1 VTMLRLA
8 ASGFSP
14 LVHIPF
20 FFLFTGIFSIFSAQW
35 VATGSLQGAL
45 RWVRHQFP
53 SFLLSIPATAALPLL
68 IAALTNR
75 IWPGF
80 TVGYFLVY
88 VVAKADQVK
97 YETALTHFL
106 WSDLFKTSDPGK
118 FRELIG
124 HYIRPAFFLPML
136 MGQLLGNGLLYSVSG
151 NSFLDGPGSVSG
163 RILATVAGACFLVLY
178 WLYGCWVQSPRVRQ
192 WLHLPVLSS
201 QSYDQNVR
209 LHGTWL
215 AFGAHIQLVAIDQDE
230 PEAYTPEK
238 AKQIQSLLQT
248 FAEKTAAAPVGIRP
262 TIIVLAIE
270 ALWDITRI
278 PGLDFP
284 VDPLQ
289 AFRADYA
296 GDVTASCFAGLTANS
311 EFEFLTGL
319 SISLLHDSACPFIKI
334 TRPLPALPAH
344 LGQLGY
350 QTTAIHSYTRTFYDR
365 DKVYPLLGFDH
376 FNGLEELTEQGF
388 AREKGWY
395 MADEAL
401 LEPILAQLH
410 QTENPQLI
418 YTLTMQNHGPYAP
431 DRYAEI
437 EIDPEARP
445 QFSQNL
451 RLTDGDRQAVINYTQ
466 GVRDAGRLYE
476 KLCQEIEQLDRPVLL
491 CAFGDHLPGI
501 GEHYGYRMMVDAG
514 MADTAQDPA
523 LYHVPVFYHAN
534 QAAQNAGLP
543 GMLALERT
551 GEGACPGFN
560 VLGAK
565 LMKAAGLPLLPL
577 QQLVLDL
584 DQLDLL
590 DHGQLKEQADRPEQ
604 SEQAITKKSPS
615 LSSKDLLEVYEWIQ
629 YDWLWG
635 QGFTLPH

>member
-14 LVHIPF
+14 LVHILF

-35 VATGSLQGAL
+35 VDTGSLQGAL

-215 AFGAHIQLVAIDQDE
+215 AFGAHIQLVAIDQ
-230 PEAYTPEK
+230 
-238 AKQIQSLLQT
+238 
-248 FAEKTAAAPVGIRP
+248 G
-262 TIIVLAIE
+262 
-270 ALWDITRI
+270 
-278 PGLDFP
+278 
-284 VDPLQ
+284 
-289 AFRADYA
+289 
-296 GDVTASCFAGLTANS
+296 
-311 EFEFLTGL
+311 
-319 SISLLHDSACPFIKI
+319 
-334 TRPLPALPAH
+334 
-344 LGQLGY
+344 
-350 QTTAIHSYTRTFYDR
+350 
-365 DKVYPLLGFDH
+365 
-376 FNGLEELTEQGF
+376 
-388 AREKGWY
+388 
-395 MADEAL
+395 
-401 LEPILAQLH
+401 
-410 QTENPQLI
+410 
-418 YTLTMQNHGPYAP
+418 
-431 DRYAEI
+431 
-437 EIDPEARP
+437 
-445 QFSQNL
+445 
-451 RLTDGDRQAVINYTQ
+451 
-466 GVRDAGRLYE
+466 
-476 KLCQEIEQLDRPVLL
+476 
-491 CAFGDHLPGI
+491 
-501 GEHYGYRMMVDAG
+501 
-514 MADTAQDPA
+514 
-523 LYHVPVFYHAN
+523 
-534 QAAQNAGLP
+534 
-543 GMLALERT
+543 
-551 GEGACPGFN
+551 
-560 VLGAK
+560 
-565 LMKAAGLPLLPL
+565 
-577 QQLVLDL
+577 
-584 DQLDLL
+584 
-590 DHGQLKEQADRPEQ
+590 
-604 SEQAITKKSPS
+604 
-615 LSSKDLLEVYEWIQ
+615 
-629 YDWLWG
+629 
-635 QGFTLPH
+635 

>member
-1 VTMLRLA
+1 MTMFRLA

-14 LVHIPF
+14 VAQIL
-20 FFLFTGIFSIFSAQW
+20 FFLIFTGVFTIFSAQW

-53 SFLLSIPATAALPLL
+53 AFMLSVPAAAAIPLL

-75 IWPGF
+75 TWPGF

-136 MGQLLGNGLLYSVSG
+136 MGQLLGNGLLILVSG
-151 NSFLDGPGSVSG
+151 NGTLDDPGSVSG
-163 RILATVAGACFLVLY
+163 RVLAALAGVSLFVLF
-178 WLYGCWVQSPRVRQ
+178 WRYGRWIQNKGFHN

-201 QSYDQNVR
+201 QNYDQNVR

-215 AFGAHIQLVAIDQDE
+215 AFFAHIHLVAIDQDV
-230 PEAYTPEK
+230 PVAYTPEK
-238 AKQIQSLLQT
+238 AKQIQSQLQT
-248 FAEKTAAAPVGIRP
+248 YAEKTAAAPVGIRP

-445 QFSQNL
+445 LFSQNL

-476 KLCQEIEQLDRPVLL
+476 RLCQQIEQLDRPVLL

-501 GEHYGYRMMVDAG
+501 GENSGYRMMVEAG
-514 MADTAQDPA
+514 MAATAQDPA
-523 LYHVPVFYHAN
+523 LYQVPVFYHAN

-543 GMLALERT
+543 GKLALERT
-551 GEGACPGFN
+551 GEEKCPGFN

-565 LMKAAGLPLLPL
+565 LLKASSLPLPPL
-577 QQLVLDL
+577 QQLILDL
-584 DQLDLL
+584 
-590 DHGQLKEQADRPEQ
+590 EQMDRTQQ
-604 SEQAITKKSPS
+604 SEQAGQDSAKKAPS
-615 LSSKDLLEVYEWIQ
+615 LSSKDLPGMYEWIQ

-635 QGFTLPH
+635 QGYTLPH